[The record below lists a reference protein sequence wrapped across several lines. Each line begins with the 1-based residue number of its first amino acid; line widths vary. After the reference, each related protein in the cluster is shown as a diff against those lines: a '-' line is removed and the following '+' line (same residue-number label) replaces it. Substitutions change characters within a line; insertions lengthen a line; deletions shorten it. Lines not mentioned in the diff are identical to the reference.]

1 MKRLFGLLRI
11 FFLSLSVLGVIALFT
26 IRRAEAQF
34 HESLNGF
41 GKQLISIASYK
52 PHSSPRTLFV
62 NGLEFRVLTIE
73 TPLKIPEALDR
84 FQGLCHSV
92 SEVNLPN
99 ELSKS
104 LDSSLPKPGFSRAGV
119 VRQEAESEGYLGCLD
134 VGAQQTGEGLL
145 ARLVDLNR
153 SHNLASLGDVR
164 YVLARRHSNLT
175 TMIVL
180 WTEGGLNL
188 RQLFPKDSDAPGR
201 DLDGFPRPNG
211 SQRLLSAFEQTQP
224 FALSTYR
231 LKGKSEGEV
240 VTEYERLL
248 ETRGWRVENIRKH
261 VLKAEKDGRQV
272 MVGTR
277 EKRSGVV
284 TVSLSDLG

>member
-1 MKRLFGLLRI
+1 MKRLFGLLRV
-11 FFLSLSVLGVIALFT
+11 FVLSLSVLGVIAIFT

-41 GKQLISIASYK
+41 GKQLIAIVGYK

-62 NGLEFRVLTIE
+62 NGLEFRVLTVE

-92 SEVNLPN
+92 SDINIPN
-99 ELSKS
+99 ALRKS
-104 LDSSLPKPGFSRAGV
+104 LDLSLPNAGFSRAGV
-119 VRQEAESEGYLGCLD
+119 VRQEAEREGYLGCLD

-145 ARLVDLNR
+145 ASLVDLNR
-153 SHNLASLGDVR
+153 NHNLASLGGVR
-164 YVLARRHSNLT
+164 YALARRHSNVT

-188 RQLFPKDSDAPGR
+188 RQLLPKDSDAPGR
-201 DLDGFPRPNG
+201 DLNDFPRPTG
-211 SQRLLSAFEQTQP
+211 SQRLLSAFEQMQP
-224 FALSTYR
+224 FGLATYR

-240 VTEYERLL
+240 VDEYERLL
-248 ETRGWRVENIRKH
+248 ETRGWKVKNIRRD
-261 VLKAEKDGRQV
+261 VLRAEKDGRQV
-272 MVGTR
+272 IVGTR